1 MRSQITS
8 ALDKGVNRRATE
20 VRPSK
25 LTTAGVDISEV
36 NIIFEKYVGH
46 LAGD

>member
-1 MRSQITS
+1 MRSQIAS

-20 VRPSK
+20 VRPAQF
-25 LTTAGVDISEV
+25 TTAGVDISKV
-36 NIIFEKYVGH
+36 SIIIEKYVGH